1 MIKRKLAIFFV
12 MIFSGIFLIGLW
24 SNYQSMKIVQQEV
37 SGSYRMSLDVLQD
50 KFDDSMTR
58 MKMLASKLAVDADIM
73 TLNQRPE
80 TLEKEYIW
88 DYKELL
94 NQISLLEQVNSIEVN
109 INVILPLKS
118 RIFSSKEGLREVR
131 ESEKLLQDMEK
142 IQPGIWVMREKGN
155 YLPESKSLSI
165 VQSGNNLL
173 DGSSVIVEVDISEET
188 IREMLHEF
196 QSQDKGIPFCLNPI
210 SEMLVYENNYQLDIP
225 AVTAVIKREFPK
237 SGELSYYQ
245 NRERYRILYQT
256 LEDSDMIFGF
266 IFAESQYLQPV
277 LIVRKLIFVFA
288 IPFFI
293 LAFVLISSIHK
304 ILLTPLYQLIDAM
317 KRVKEDDLKV
327 RIPIHHDSEMNFVF
341 EQFNSMVERLD
352 YTVNEIYRTRITL
365 EKNRLKL
372 LQSQINP
379 HFLYNSLNFI
389 YRMISSEN
397 LEGAS
402 KMSLFLGRYF
412 RYATKS
418 NLDVTTIGEEVA
430 NIDVYLQI
438 QQMRYPDKIFF
449 EIGTLDKIK
458 DYQIPRLLIQPIV
471 ENIFV
476 HGISSFEKEIKVALH
491 FSETESGKLHIEVI
505 NGGSKLEMEELNEI
519 NYKIHTQMNG
529 HGLNNVY
536 QRLQLFFREEGN
548 LWMECRED
556 NTIVIME
563 FPVEYKS
570 LEV

>member
-1 MIKRKLAIFFV
+1 MIKRKLAIFFAI
-12 MIFSGIFLIGLW
+12 IFSGIFLIGLW

-50 KFDDSMTR
+50 KFDESMSR

-94 NQISLLEQVNSIEVN
+94 DRIALLEQVNNIEVD
-109 INVILPLKS
+109 INVILPLKA
-118 RIFSSKEGLREVR
+118 RIFSSKEGIGEIRDADQ
-131 ESEKLLQDMEK
+131 LLQDMEK
-142 IQPGIWVMREKGN
+142 VQPGIWAMREKGN
-155 YLPESKSLSI
+155 YLPGSKSLSI
-165 VQSGNNLL
+165 VQSGNHLL

-188 IREMLHEF
+188 IKEMLREF
-196 QSQDKGIPFCLNPI
+196 QNQDKGIPFCLNPI
-210 SEMLVYENNYQLDIP
+210 SDLLVYENRYQLDIP
-225 AVTAVIKREFPK
+225 AVTAEIKREVPER
-237 SGELSYYQ
+237 GELTYYQ
-245 NRERYRILYQT
+245 DRERYRILYQT
-256 LEDSDMIFGF
+256 LESSDLIFGF
-266 IFAESQYLQPV
+266 IFAEKQYLQPV
-277 LIVRKLIFVFA
+277 LIVRKLIFAFA
-288 IPFFI
+288 FIFFI
-293 LAFVLISSIHK
+293 LAFLLISSIHK
-304 ILLTPLYQLIDAM
+304 MLLTPLYQLIDAM
-317 KRVKEDDLKV
+317 KKVKEDDLKV

-341 EQFNSMVERLD
+341 EQFNSMVARLD

-379 HFLYNSLNFI
+379 HFLHNSLNFI

-402 KMSLFLGRYF
+402 KMALFLGRYF

-438 QQMRYPDKIFF
+438 QQMRYPDRIWF
-449 EIGTLDKIK
+449 EIGTLDEIK
-458 DYQIPRLLIQPIV
+458 DCQIPRLLIQPIV

-476 HGISSFEKEIKVALH
+476 HGISSFEEGVKVALH
-491 FSETESGKLHIEVI
+491 FSKTDSGKLHIEVG
-505 NGGSKLEMEELNEI
+505 NDGSKLEMAELNEI
-519 NYKIHTQMNG
+519 NHKIHTQMNG

-536 QRLQLFFREEGN
+536 QRLQLFFREEGD

-556 NTIVIME
+556 NTILVME
-563 FPVEYKS
+563 FPAEYKS
-570 LEV
+570 VEV